1 MCGAWMN
8 CLLGWTGKVGG
19 EKGGINNLNE
29 RKEAYDLE
37 NKEHQHQEMIT
48 GFDRKKVLS
57 EY

>member
-37 NKEHQHQEMIT
+37 NKEH
-48 GFDRKKVLS
+48 
-57 EY
+57 